1 VGWVLCNCDE
11 CVVVWVLTAVC
22 IIVLIVLH
30 RYSKQNK
37 QPLECMQRREF
48 DLAVMSVFARQNKR
62 VVSLPNY
69 G

>member
-1 VGWVLCNCDE
+1 M
-11 CVVVWVLTAVC
+11 LTAVC